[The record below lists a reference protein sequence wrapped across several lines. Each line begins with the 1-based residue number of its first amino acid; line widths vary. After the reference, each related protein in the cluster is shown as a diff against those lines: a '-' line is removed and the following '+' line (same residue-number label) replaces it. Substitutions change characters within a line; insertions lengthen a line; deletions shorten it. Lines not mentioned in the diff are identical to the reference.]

1 MVFNGGTTMDITMF
15 IELISSL
22 GFPIAVVIA
31 MGLFIYKLYKAS
43 EVREEKL
50 INEITENRKINADA
64 IATIGRYADSLTTIE
79 QDIKEIKTD
88 LDIIMNQ

>member
-1 MVFNGGTTMDITMF
+1 MDIS
-15 IELISSL
+15 IIVELIASL
-22 GFPIAVVIA
+22 GFPIACVIA
-31 MGLFIYKLYKAS
+31 LGAFVWNIYKKS

-50 INEITENRKINADA
+50 MNEIAENRKINADA

-79 QDIKEIKTD
+79 QDIKEIKND

>member
-1 MVFNGGTTMDITMF
+1 MDLTVF

-43 EVREEKL
+43 EAREEKL
-50 INEITENRKINADA
+50 MNEIAENRKINADA

-88 LDIIMNQ
+88 LDIIMNK

>member
-1 MVFNGGTTMDITMF
+1 MMEIATIV
-15 IELISSL
+15 ELISTL
-22 GFPIAVVIA
+22 GFPIVAVIA
-31 MGLFIYKLYKAS
+31 MGLFILKLYKAS
-43 EVREEKL
+43 EAREEKL
-50 INEITENRKINADA
+50 MGEIEENRKINADA

>member
-1 MVFNGGTTMDITMF
+1 MDVTIF
-15 IELISSL
+15 VELISTL
-22 GFPIAVVIA
+22 GFPVAAVIA

-43 EVREEKL
+43 EIREEKL
-50 INEITENRKINADA
+50 ISEIAENRRINADA

-88 LDIIMNQ
+88 LGIIMGK

>member
-1 MVFNGGTTMDITMF
+1 MDLTIF
-15 IELISSL
+15 IELISTL

-31 MGLFIYKLYKAS
+31 MGLFIYKLYNAS
-43 EVREEKL
+43 EAREEKL
-50 INEITENRKINADA
+50 MSEIAENRKINADA

-88 LDIIMNQ
+88 LDIIMGK